1 MVAELLGGDGGVG
14 VEGVLGEQCGRL
26 ARERHQ
32 RRRLAVRFGEVV
44 LEGEALLGGRAQL
57 HDLALHE
64 RLERARHL
72 LRHLGVLEA
81 REGDRRAR
89 EEIVAR
95 EDGRLVRVQLVDGLG
110 AAPRVGGVE
119 DVVVHQ
125 RRRVDHLGDRRQGEL
140 LPVPL
145 GALAVRVRRRTLR
158 PRVVRLRGR
167 LTHQQHDHRAHA
179 LPLPRVPRAE
189 EVLRR
194 LHQRL
199 LVGAQLVA
207 HAARERRN
215 VVGDERE
222 RVGGRRRVRRHG
234 VRAVPLQA
242 DRAEVAHDLRHVRA
256 LNYLQRAPRAPTC
269 GAPFGRLVGDT
280 RPRSPSMPLTTRG
293 LHIEAPL
300 TASGAKTATAISLP
314 ASPCPR
320 SYGRHV
326 SREIKLAPTR
336 RSKPCDAPN
345 GAHPPAAR
353 SLSDERATPSTD
365 GTRHHAAR
373 AVMLQCRVV

>member
-95 EDGRLVRVQLVDGLG
+95 EDGRLVRVELVDGLG

-242 DRAEVAHDLRHVRA
+242 DRVEVAHHLRHVRA
-256 LNYLQRAPRAPTC
+256 LNYLGLLLVRRRQRCAAARPPGRRHAAAQPVYSAHHAWTAHRGAAHRERRQDRDRDQPDSHRHVREATADHTPREIWRSAPTPRPSRPPTRSPRPSRSTRPSRR
-269 GAPFGRLVGDT
+269 ADT
-280 RPRSPSMPLTTRG
+280 RPSRRADTRPSR
-293 LHIEAPL
+293 
-300 TASGAKTATAISLP
+300 
-314 ASPCPR
+314 PR
-320 SYGRHV
+320 RH
-326 SREIKLAPTR
+326 
-336 RSKPCDAPN
+336 
-345 GAHPPAAR
+345 
-353 SLSDERATPSTD
+353 
-365 GTRHHAAR
+365 
-373 AVMLQCRVV
+373 